1 MEEMID
7 IFTEQEERIG
17 IISKRQYYSL
27 TCADKDIPWIKCVS
41 CFVIDDA
48 NKKIL
53 WEKRGKRFLDPG
65 KLDLCSGHVQSG
77 EIPLQSMVRELIEEL
92 SIVENDSRNLQFLG
106 KLKVDYTT
114 LEDETNRKRLKAL
127 VSIYALRL
135 RTVDQIQVD
144 YREVI
149 HKGFLDYKDTVGFI
163 KNSMTRMPY
172 ERSLEPQYES
182 VLKNLK
188 EYMFP
193 TKIVERIK

>member
-1 MEEMID
+1 MAEMID